1 MSASQKTSASNVPAR
16 VDTVP
21 ARVAKV
27 LTRFAWFL
35 MAIPLVIGVFY
46 VFIWAGIPFNH
57 GYSFLVYTPG
67 TIEGRVGIA
76 RADDGAT
83 ELLYQPCGTDAHK
96 LVVTNFEGPATGVE
110 AKQPLGSNAQVWV
123 RTGETNEPFTA
134 RLFPP
139 TLPPGWSLES
149 NTYPPSGSNGPSQ
162 PLAAYTYTDGE
173 GRSLTGM
180 PVRVTAQS
188 KIEHLG
194 PDKVLVNEY
203 KPLVMTR
210 EDFFNCKVA
219 TPELPEPL
227 VSIYGGLWLLSGVY
241 TH

>member
-1 MSASQKTSASNVPAR
+1 MGLNLKR
-16 VDTVP
+16 VDKRQRIE
-21 ARVAKV
+21 AIFSRAI
-27 LTRFAWFL
+27 LSM
-35 MAIPLVIGVFY
+35 MAATLVIGTMY

-96 LVVTNFEGPATGVE
+96 LVATNFEGPTTGVE

-123 RTGETNEPFTA
+123 RTGDANEPFTA

-194 PDKVLVNEY
+194 PDEVLVNEY

-210 EDFFNCKVA
+210 EDFFNCKVV

>member
-1 MSASQKTSASNVPAR
+1 MGLNLKR
-16 VDTVP
+16 VDKRQRIE
-21 ARVAKV
+21 AIFSRAI
-27 LTRFAWFL
+27 LSM
-35 MAIPLVIGVFY
+35 MAATLVIGTMY

-96 LVVTNFEGPATGVE
+96 LVATNFEGPTTGVE

-123 RTGETNEPFTA
+123 RTGDANEPFTA

-194 PDKVLVNEY
+194 PDEVLVNEY

-210 EDFFNCKVA
+210 EDFFNCKVI

>member
-1 MSASQKTSASNVPAR
+1 MGLNLKR
-16 VDTVP
+16 VDKRQRIE
-21 ARVAKV
+21 AIFSRAI
-27 LTRFAWFL
+27 FSM
-35 MAIPLVIGVFY
+35 MAAILVIGTMY

-76 RADDGAT
+76 RAGDGAT

-123 RTGETNEPFTA
+123 RTGDANKPFTA

-149 NTYPPSGSNGPSQ
+149 NTYPSSGSNGPSQ

-188 KIEHLG
+188 TITHLG
-194 PDKVLVNEY
+194 PDEVLVNEY

-210 EDFFNCKVA
+210 EDFFNCKVI
-219 TPELPEPL
+219 TPELLEPL

>member
-1 MSASQKTSASNVPAR
+1 MGLNLKR
-16 VDTVP
+16 VDKRQRIE
-21 ARVAKV
+21 AIFSRAI
-27 LTRFAWFL
+27 FSM
-35 MAIPLVIGVFY
+35 MAAILVIGTMY

-76 RADDGAT
+76 RAGDGAT

-123 RTGETNEPFTA
+123 RTGDANEPFTA

-188 KIEHLG
+188 TITHLG
-194 PDKVLVNEY
+194 PDEVLVNEY

-210 EDFFNCKVA
+210 EDFFNCKVI

>member
-1 MSASQKTSASNVPAR
+1 MSTSQKTSASNAPAR

-35 MAIPLVIGVFY
+35 MAIPLVIGVCY
-46 VFIWAGIPFNH
+46 GFIWAGIPFKH
-57 GYSFLVYTPG
+57 WYIFLIYTRVR
-67 TIEGRVGIA
+67 IEGGVGVA
-76 RADDGAT
+76 RAYDGST
-83 ELLYQPCGTDAHK
+83 ELLYQPCGTDADT

-139 TLPPGWSLES
+139 TPPPGWSLES
-149 NTYPPSGSNGPSQ
+149 NTYPPSGGNGPSQ
-162 PLAAYTYTDGE
+162 PLVAYTYTDD
-173 GRSLTGM
+173 RSLTAM
-180 PVRVTAQS
+180 PVRVTAQPT
-188 KIEHLG
+188 ITHLG
-194 PDKVLVNEY
+194 PDEVLVNEY

-210 EDFFNCKVA
+210 EDFFNCEVV

>member
-1 MSASQKTSASNVPAR
+1 MGETLKR
-16 VDTVP
+16 VGKRQRIE
-21 ARVAKV
+21 AILSRAI
-27 LTRFAWFL
+27 LSM
-35 MAIPLVIGVFY
+35 MAATLVIGTMY
-46 VFIWAGIPFNH
+46 VFIWAGMPFNH
-57 GYSFLVYTPG
+57 GYSFLIYTPG
-67 TIEGRVGIA
+67 MIEGRVGFA
-76 RADDGAT
+76 RAEDGAT
-83 ELLYQPCGTDAHK
+83 ELLYQPCGTDADT

-110 AKQPLGSNAQVWV
+110 AKQPLGSDAQVWV
-123 RTGETNEPFTA
+123 RTSDANEPFTA

-149 NTYPPSGSNGPSQ
+149 NTYPPSGSAGPSQ
-162 PLAAYTYTDGE
+162 PLVAYTYTDGE

-180 PVRVTAQS
+180 PVRVTSQS
-188 KIEHLG
+188 TIEHLG
-194 PDKVLVNEY
+194 PDQVLVNEY

-210 EDFFNCKVA
+210 EDFFNCDVV